1 MSSGLKD
8 QMTYE
13 KYLSAYRRIQNRV
26 AGIVR
31 ALDFNFLTSN
41 PDICE
46 AIDFFKSHDQVS
58 NIKRLPLA
66 FLDQKGRSA
75 LKTYVGSEWK
85 LWKVLLFIQVKEH
98 IKAGSL
104 NLNNSERY
112 RAIEEYLLSQ
122 QRWDS
127 QKDDLL
133 RRAGLPFEIEAEPF
147 LDRMS
152 KVLRSQYLKTNK
164 NIANNEFLS
173 FTSSGAPRIS
183 TPKEDV
189 KEEDMGLLKFLEDK
203 SGGIIPLPV
212 VLSEVNSTSGFLDSF
227 SHFAQKGQKRR
238 PSNKAFYAAIIAYGC
253 NIGIG
258 RMAKISKGIS
268 VDNLNHLVKWY
279 FNKENLDA
287 ANGKINSIVEAMSL
301 PKVYKSDKVQNHTS
315 SDGQKFGVAV
325 PSINADHSYKYFG
338 TGKGVTAYSFIDETN
353 RLFYSTVISSSER
366 EAAYVIDGLMH
377 NEEVDSD
384 IHSTDTHGYSEII
397 FAICNGLGVFFS
409 PRIKNFKSQLKYT
422 FRQDSRR
429 KYEKMGFKVVPT
441 AKNYID
447 TNIIA
452 DQWDNVLRLLT
463 TIKLREVTAS
473 RILKRLSSYS
483 KQHPLYRALKQVGRI
498 FKTYFLL
505 KYMDEVDLR
514 KSTEKSLNR
523 IEKSHQFAKAIF
535 FGNNQE
541 LRAGTKEEQE
551 VIIATRHLIQN
562 AIVLWNYLKIGDKL
576 SKCSNKLEFTE
587 ILSALKNSSI
597 MTWQHINI
605 HGEYNFQKLFHNG
618 EMNSFEFD
626 KIKDLEISFDV
637 A

>member
-1 MSSGLKD
+1 MH
-8 QMTYE
+8 T
-13 KYLSAYRRIQNRV
+13 
-26 AGIVR
+26 
-31 ALDFNFLTSN
+31 
-41 PDICE
+41 C
-46 AIDFFKSHDQVS
+46 
-58 NIKRLPLA
+58 LP
-66 FLDQKGRSA
+66 
-75 LKTYVGSEWK
+75 
-85 LWKVLLFIQVKEH
+85 
-98 IKAGSL
+98 
-104 NLNNSERY
+104 
-112 RAIEEYLLSQ
+112 
-122 QRWDS
+122 
-127 QKDDLL
+127 
-133 RRAGLPFEIEAEPF
+133 
-147 LDRMS
+147 
-152 KVLRSQYLKTNK
+152 
-164 NIANNEFLS
+164 
-173 FTSSGAPRIS
+173 
-183 TPKEDV
+183 
-189 KEEDMGLLKFLEDK
+189 
-203 SGGIIPLPV
+203 
-212 VLSEVNSTSGFLDSF
+212 
-227 SHFAQKGQKRR
+227 
-238 PSNKAFYAAIIAYGC
+238 IIA
-253 NIGIG
+253 
-258 RMAKISKGIS
+258 KI
-268 VDNLNHLVKWY
+268 
-279 FNKENLDA
+279 
-287 ANGKINSIVEAMSL
+287 
-301 PKVYKSDKVQNHTS
+301 
-315 SDGQKFGVAV
+315 
-325 PSINADHSYKYFG
+325 
-338 TGKGVTAYSFIDETN
+338 
-353 RLFYSTVISSSER
+353 
-366 EAAYVIDGLMH
+366 
-377 NEEVDSD
+377 
-384 IHSTDTHGYSEII
+384 
-397 FAICNGLGVFFS
+397 
-409 PRIKNFKSQLKYT
+409 
-422 FRQDSRR
+422 
-429 KYEKMGFKVVPT
+429 
-441 AKNYID
+441 KNYID